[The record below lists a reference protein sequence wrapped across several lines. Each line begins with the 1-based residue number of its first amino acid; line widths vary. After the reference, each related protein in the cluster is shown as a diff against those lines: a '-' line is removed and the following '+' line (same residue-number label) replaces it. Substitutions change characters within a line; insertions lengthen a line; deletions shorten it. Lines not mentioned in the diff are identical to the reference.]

1 MKLHD
6 LQPASGSIRNNFRR
20 GRGQGSGGGGTATRG
35 HKGAQSRSGHS
46 SKRGFEGGQMPLQ
59 RRLPKF
65 GFKNINRVEYKG
77 INLDVIQKM
86 SAKEQSGIL
95 NPDFFIKHGLANKNQ
110 KIKILGRGTLESAL
124 TIQAHAFTATAKTAI
139 ESKGGKAEQLA

>member
-1 MKLHD
+1 M
-6 LQPASGSIRNNFRR
+6 QVY
-20 GRGQGSGGGGTATRG
+20 
-35 HKGAQSRSGHS
+35 
-46 SKRGFEGGQMPLQ
+46 GQMPLQ

-139 ESKGGKAEQLA
+139 ESKGGKVSGSVSKKTHYLVAGEEAGSKLVKANELGVPVLDEAGLVQLCSRNPDEKN